1 MFGYI
6 TPLYNELKLGDYYY
20 FKSYYCGLCNTI
32 KENFGNLPRL
42 TLNYDLTF
50 IGFPLDGLSNE
61 PINTKSI
68 HCLKHLTTKTIICQP
83 TNALNY
89 ISAVNIIISTLKL
102 KDDIVDDGSIKG
114 RLFYT
119 LFIPA
124 DKKAKNHL
132 KSLFSII
139 DENMTILSEYE
150 KNLNFT
156 SLDEVCHPFSVIIAS
171 ILSLYPYSFPDDNA
185 KIRETL
191 YNLGYSIGKWIYL
204 MDALDD
210 WHDDL
215 DNDKFNPLNT
225 IYNGNS
231 IPFEDIINL
240 VIEDIDFI
248 IFSCLN
254 NCSEYIKALPFKK
267 HYPIIENVIDL
278 GMPKSYYAV
287 IFKLKELLNLKET
300 SVT

>member
-50 IGFPLDGLSNE
+50 IGFLLDGLSNE

-68 HCLKHLTTKTIICQP
+68 HCLKHLTTKTVICQP

-171 ILSLYPYSFPDDNA
+171 ILSLYP
-185 KIRETL
+185 
-191 YNLGYSIGKWIYL
+191 
-204 MDALDD
+204 
-210 WHDDL
+210 
-215 DNDKFNPLNT
+215 
-225 IYNGNS
+225 
-231 IPFEDIINL
+231 
-240 VIEDIDFI
+240 
-248 IFSCLN
+248 C
-254 NCSEYIKALPFKK
+254 
-267 HYPIIENVIDL
+267 
-278 GMPKSYYAV
+278 
-287 IFKLKELLNLKET
+287 
-300 SVT
+300 

>member
-32 KENFGNLPRL
+32 KENFGNIPRL

-50 IGFPLDGLSNE
+50 IGFLLDGLSNE
-61 PINTKSI
+61 PINNKAI
-68 HCLKHLTTKTIICQP
+68 HCIKHLTSETIICQP

-89 ISAVNIIISTLKL
+89 ISDINIIISSLKL
-102 KDDIVDDGSIKG
+102 KDDIVDEGNIKSW
-114 RLFYT
+114 LFHT
-119 LFIPA
+119 LFLPSN
-124 DKKAKNHL
+124 KKARKHL
-132 KSLFSII
+132 KLLVSIV
-139 DENMTILSEYE
+139 DENMDILSGYE

-156 SLDEVCHPFSVIIAS
+156 SLDEVCHPFSVIMAS
-171 ILSLYPYSFPDDNA
+171 ILSLYPYSFQNDSS
-185 KIRETL
+185 KTRETL

-210 WHDDL
+210 WNDDL
-215 DNDKFNPLNT
+215 NNNRFNPLNA
-225 IYNGNS
+225 IYNVNS
-231 IPFEDIINL
+231 IPFKDIINS

-254 NCSEYIKALPFKK
+254 NCNEYMKALPFKK
-267 HYPIIENVIDL
+267 HYSIIENVINL
-278 GMPKSYYAV
+278 GMPQSYYSI
-287 IFKLKELLNLKET
+287 IFKLKDLINLKEASST
-300 SVT
+300 

>member
-1 MFGYI
+1 
-6 TPLYNELKLGDYYY
+6 
-20 FKSYYCGLCNTI
+20 
-32 KENFGNLPRL
+32 
-42 TLNYDLTF
+42 
-50 IGFPLDGLSNE
+50 
-61 PINTKSI
+61 
-68 HCLKHLTTKTIICQP
+68 
-83 TNALNY
+83 
-89 ISAVNIIISTLKL
+89 
-102 KDDIVDDGSIKG
+102 
-114 RLFYT
+114 
-119 LFIPA
+119 
-124 DKKAKNHL
+124 
-132 KSLFSII
+132 
-139 DENMTILSEYE
+139 
-150 KNLNFT
+150 
-156 SLDEVCHPFSVIIAS
+156 
-171 ILSLYPYSFPDDNA
+171 
-185 KIRETL
+185 
-191 YNLGYSIGKWIYL
+191 

-215 DNDKFNPLNT
+215 NNDKFNPLNI

-287 IFKLKELLNLKET
+287 IFKLKELLNLKEA

>member
-1 MFGYI
+1 
-6 TPLYNELKLGDYYY
+6 
-20 FKSYYCGLCNTI
+20 
-32 KENFGNLPRL
+32 
-42 TLNYDLTF
+42 
-50 IGFPLDGLSNE
+50 
-61 PINTKSI
+61 
-68 HCLKHLTTKTIICQP
+68 
-83 TNALNY
+83 
-89 ISAVNIIISTLKL
+89 
-102 KDDIVDDGSIKG
+102 
-114 RLFYT
+114 
-119 LFIPA
+119 
-124 DKKAKNHL
+124 
-132 KSLFSII
+132 
-139 DENMTILSEYE
+139 MTILSEYE

-185 KIRETL
+185 KIREAL

>member
-6 TPLYNELKLGDYYY
+6 TPLKSELKVKEFEY
-20 FKSYYCGLCNTI
+20 FRSYYCGLCNEI
-32 KENFGNLPRL
+32 KNKFGNIPRFC
-42 TLNYDLTF
+42 LNYDLTF
-50 IGFPLDGLSNE
+50 IGFLLDGLSNE
-61 PINTKSI
+61 PIKNKSI
-68 HCLKHLTTKTIICQP
+68 HCLKHLTTETVICQP

-89 ISAVNIIISTLKL
+89 ISAVNIIISSLKL

>member
-50 IGFPLDGLSNE
+50 IGFLLDGLSNE

-68 HCLKHLTTKTIICQP
+68 HLTTKTVICQP

-185 KIRETL
+185 KIREAL

-254 NCSEYIKALPFKK
+254 NCSEHIKALPFKK